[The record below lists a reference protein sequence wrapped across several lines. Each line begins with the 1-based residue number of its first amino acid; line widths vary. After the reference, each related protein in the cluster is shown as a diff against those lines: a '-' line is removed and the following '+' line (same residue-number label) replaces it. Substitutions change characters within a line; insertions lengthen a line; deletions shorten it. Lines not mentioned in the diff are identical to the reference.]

1 MIIITLFLRWLWF
14 NTFSVIRVLFFFFF
28 RWDIIFRYDLV
39 KNLAFFQTILN
50 LGIQWLSN
58 VLHVANSI
66 FTPSVFFKYN
76 SYLSLY
82 FFFIY
87 LGSTSYSLHISNS
100 FFLYTTLTLH
110 WFIFVCCS
118 SPYSYSFFA
127 RRAQKFHPKSFRVSS
142 LGDWIPEIDS
152 IDVCALLFL
161 FLFSIDVGVC
171 VSFIYVWFVSTVF
184 RIVSNSEKYATS
196 MFRLI
201 LLLHIFHFFLVV
213 WPAISSSILILMC
226 VYSIKGTFFLMI
238 IIVRLGCCMY
248 SGYAN

>member
-1 MIIITLFLRWLWF
+1 MFCMWRTPFSLHPSFNITHISLFLF
-14 NTFSVIRVLFFFFF
+14 FSFIWERLL
-28 RWDIIFRYDLV
+28 IFGIY
-39 KNLAFFQTILN
+39 QTP
-50 LGIQWLSN
+50 
-58 VLHVANSI
+58 
-66 FTPSVFFKYN
+66 F
-76 SYLSLY
+76 
-82 FFFIY
+82 
-87 LGSTSYSLHISNS
+87 ST
-100 FFLYTTLTLH
+100 YTTLTLH

-152 IDVCALLFL
+152 IDVCALLLL

-213 WPAISSSILILMC
+213 SPAISSSILILMC
-226 VYSIKGTFFLMI
+226 VYSIKWTFFLMI

-248 SGYAN
+248 SGYANWYGRYNIPVG